1 MILPVEIDRLK
12 IRGSHQFDTSTL
24 LEQLIIPLQIEST
37 KERNS
42 HNLQEDLNTMIKYKG
57 FTKISM
63 YNHTS
68 FLDQD
73 YGYKLRGKLI
83 IALN

>member
-1 MILPVEIDRLK
+1 
-12 IRGSHQFDTSTL
+12 
-24 LEQLIIPLQIEST
+24 
-37 KERNS
+37 
-42 HNLQEDLNTMIKYKG
+42 MIKYKG